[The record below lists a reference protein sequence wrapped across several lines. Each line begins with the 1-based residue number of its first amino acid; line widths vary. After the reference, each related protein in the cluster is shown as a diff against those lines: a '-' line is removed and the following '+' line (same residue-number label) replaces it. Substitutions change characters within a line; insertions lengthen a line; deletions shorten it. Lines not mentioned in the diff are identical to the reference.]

1 MKFLIAITILAT
13 VSSKMGDNKPFC
25 FWPEIFDTTIKPMQ
39 KANDLNKYI
48 GTWYEIARLDTIF

>member
-25 FWPEIFDTTIKPMQ
+25 FWPEIFDTTIKPM
-39 KANDLNKYI
+39 
-48 GTWYEIARLDTIF
+48 